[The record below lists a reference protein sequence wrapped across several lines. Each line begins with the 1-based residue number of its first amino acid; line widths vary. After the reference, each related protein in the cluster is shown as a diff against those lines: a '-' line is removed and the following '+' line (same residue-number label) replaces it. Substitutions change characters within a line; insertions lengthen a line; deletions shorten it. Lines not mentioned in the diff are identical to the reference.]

1 MIRQV
6 DKVFLLETDHTSYVM
21 QIADT
26 GHVEHLYYGAK
37 LGIGLNLAGANQQ
50 LEDQIW
56 CSSIKALT
64 QKRSNNNGCSI
75 AYDLEHPALSL
86 NDISLEVSALG
97 TGDYRQPFLQIVWED
112 GSRTSDFVFEKAQ
125 IVDGK
130 PAIEGLPAAYDQ
142 TGKAQ
147 TLVLT
152 LKEKNK
158 PVRLELAYG
167 VFPEC
172 DAITRSAKIYN
183 DGAQAIQIDKIMS
196 TQLDLDGQNYVM
208 TTFRGDWAREMNRVD
223 VDALSMV
230 VNTTRTGNSSNHAN
244 PFVMLCAKGTNETSG
259 EGYGFNLIYSG
270 NHYEAAEANSQG
282 KTRFVAGI
290 SPEDFGWTLEAGES
304 FQTPEAVM
312 TYTEHGYRELSQHMH
327 GFVREHIVRG
337 HWKNKVRPILLNSW
351 EASYFKFTESKLL
364 NLAKAGKE
372 VGIELFVMD
381 DGWFG
386 ERNDDTSSLGD
397 WVENRKKLPG
407 GVKGLADKI
416 NALGMDFGIWVE
428 PEMVNENS
436 NLYREHPDWAVRI
449 PERNHGLGRN
459 QMILDLTRTEVQDYL
474 IDAMTKVFS
483 LGNISYVKWDMNR
496 NFSDVYSLALPKEKQ
511 KEFVHRYMLGLYRV
525 MDALCKAFPKI
536 LFEGCAS
543 GGNRFDLG
551 MLCYMPQIWGSDDTD
566 AICRAYIQNG
576 YSYGYPQTVFG
587 AHVSECPNHQTLRE
601 TPLETRF
608 AVASFGVLGYECN
621 LGEMHKEDLQE
632 IKTQIEIYKKWRET
646 LFFGQWYRIGGTLVG
661 DLAQADQTPN
671 RNLIEWQIV
680 SPDKSKAVAVMV
692 QETVKPHTSHLK
704 LRFTGLD
711 PNKLYHVTGREIKL
725 DIKRF
730 GGLVNMIA
738 PIHIKQDSLM
748 HNAIAKFVKL
758 DGEKE
763 DYILSGGLLSQAG
776 LEIAQSF
783 AGTGLGENTRVY
795 QDFDSRMYF
804 LEEVKG

>member
-37 LGIGLNLAGANQQ
+37 LGLGLELAGADQQ

-56 CSSIKALT
+56 NSSIRALT

-75 AYDLEHPALSL
+75 AYDLEHPALST
-86 NDISLEVSALG
+86 NDMSLEVSALG

-130 PAIEGLPAAYDQ
+130 PAIEGLPSAYDQ

-147 TLVLT
+147 TLILT
-152 LKEKNK
+152 LKEKYK

-172 DAITRSAKIYN
+172 DAITRSAKLYN
-183 DGAQAIQIDKIMS
+183 DGAQPIEIAKIMS
-196 TQLDLDGQNYVM
+196 MQLDLDGQNFVM
-208 TTFRGDWAREMNRVD
+208 TSFRGDWAREMNRVD
-223 VDALSMV
+223 VEALSMV

-244 PFVMLCAKGTNETSG
+244 PFVMLCAKGTGETSG

-270 NHYEAAEANSQG
+270 NHYEAAEASSQG

-290 SPEDFGWTLEAGES
+290 SPEDFGWILDPGES

-312 TYTEHGYRELSQHMH
+312 TYTGHGYRELSEHMH

-364 NLAKAGKE
+364 SLAKAGKE
-372 VGIELFVMD
+372 AGIELFVMD

-397 WVENRKKLPG
+397 WVENRKKLPD

-416 NALGMDFGIWVE
+416 NAMGMDFGIWVE

-449 PERNHGLGRN
+449 PDRNHGLGRN

-474 IDAMTKVFS
+474 IESMTKVFS
-483 LGNISYVKWDMNR
+483 LGNIAYVKWDMNR
-496 NFSDVYSLALPKEKQ
+496 NFSDVYSLALPKERQ
-511 KEFVHRYMLGLYRV
+511 AEFIHRYMLGLYRV
-525 MDALCKAFPKI
+525 MDTLCKAFPQI

-632 IKTQIEIYKKWRET
+632 IKVQIEIYKKWRET
-646 LFFGQWYRIGGTLVG
+646 LFFGQWYRIGGSLVG
-661 DLAQADQTPN
+661 DMAQVDKTPN

-680 SPDKSKAVAVMV
+680 SPDKSKSVAMMV

-704 LRFTGLD
+704 LRLTGLD
-711 PNKLYHVTGREIKL
+711 DKKLYHVTGRTIKL
-725 DIKRF
+725 DIKKF

-758 DGEKE
+758 DGETE
-763 DYILSGGLLSQAG
+763 DYTLSGSLLNRAG
-776 LEIAQSF
+776 LELAQSF

-804 LEEVKG
+804 LEEVKA